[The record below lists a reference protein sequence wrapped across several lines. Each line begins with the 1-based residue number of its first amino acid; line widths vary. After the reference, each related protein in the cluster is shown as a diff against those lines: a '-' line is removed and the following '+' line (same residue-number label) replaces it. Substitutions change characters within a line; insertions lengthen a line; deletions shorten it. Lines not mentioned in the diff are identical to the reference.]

1 MWNEMAEVM
10 LECFFS
16 LMIESELDDD
26 DIVSVISGELLDQ
39 RKARSDLSSQD
50 LT

>member
-26 DIVSVISGELLDQ
+26 DIVSVLNGEALS
-39 RKARSDLSSQD
+39 RKTPKSDDPSQK
-50 LT
+50 